1 LASGAPAGVL
11 RSARL
16 SPRALRRPSLALAVA
31 VNRAVRAQD
40 EWFEEPDD
48 LDRVRRALSTI
59 DTLDD
64 PVDAAAVLAYGVT
77 RTQGFTEGNKRTA
90 LLLARWVL
98 DRNGEDGSR
107 FLPLDDREFAS
118 LLIQAAAGA
127 DVQDAFLALLRNR
140 R

>member
-1 LASGAPAGVL
+1 
-11 RSARL
+11 
-16 SPRALRRPSLALAVA
+16 
-31 VNRAVRAQD
+31 VRGQE

-64 PVDAAAVLAYGVT
+64 AVDAAAVLAYQIT
-77 RTQGFTEGNKRTA
+77 RAQGFGEGNKRTA
-90 LLLARWVL
+90 LLLARWIL

-107 FLPLDDREFAS
+107 LLPSDDREFAE

-127 DVQDAFLALLRNR
+127 DVHDAFMTLLRNR